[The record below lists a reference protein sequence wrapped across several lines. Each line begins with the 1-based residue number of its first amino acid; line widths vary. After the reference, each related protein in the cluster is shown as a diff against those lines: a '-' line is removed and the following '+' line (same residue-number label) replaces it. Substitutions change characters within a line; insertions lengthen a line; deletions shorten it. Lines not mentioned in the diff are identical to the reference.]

1 MASSEDDLWEFGKEF
16 GNSDQPEGQHEEDQ
30 HEEER
35 EEQREKKRGEGREK
49 KRGKREV
56 QREWD
61 RIYLA
66 IDNRERADSCSF
78 FYDLIMP
85 ELQKAFG
92 DTEAERM
99 LKKRNLPAGDFCFY
113 GTQRDGSEELLF
125 IYERKTWP
133 DLQASWNDGRLETQK
148 EALIKLNQEEGVRF
162 AYIFEGS
169 PDAVL
174 DKFPTADTL
183 RDYMFE
189 LEKATIPKV
198 MTSCVPETIAHLMRM
213 FDSLKRP
220 EPLHGSYYKH
230 MYGKSNKLPQNYFAD
245 CLSLIKGVG
254 YEKAYALAAA
264 FGNHRNLALLGYGNI
279 RDVVVQG
286 KTKHR
291 VGPALEARILECV
304 KHEADYPDLDDTF
317 MTQRKQDP
325 PPKRRRKGKSPLS
338 KNDGF

>member
-1 MASSEDDLWEFGKEF
+1 MASSDDDLWEFGKEL
-16 GNSDQPEGQHEEDQ
+16 GKPEESQPE
-30 HEEER
+30 
-35 EEQREKKRGEGREK
+35 KK
-49 KRGKREV
+49 
-56 QREWD
+56 WH

-66 IDNRERADSCSF
+66 IDNRERADSSSF

-148 EALIKLNQEEGVRF
+148 DILMKMNQEQGVRF

-169 PDAVL
+169 PGAVL
-174 DKFPTADTL
+174 DKYPTAETL

-198 MTSCVPETIAHLMRM
+198 LTSCVPETISHLLRM
-213 FDSLKRP
+213 YDSLKRP
-220 EPLHGSYYKH
+220 EPLHGCYYKH

-245 CLSLIKGVG
+245 CLSLIRGVG

-264 FGNHRNLALLGYGNI
+264 FKNHRNLALLGYGNI

-286 KTKHR
+286 KTKHK
-291 VGPALEARILECV
+291 VGKALEARILECV
-304 KHEADYPDLDDTF
+304 KHEAEEPNDALVAKRKNEDDLPD
-317 MTQRKQDP
+317 
-325 PPKRRRKGKSPLS
+325 PKRRRKGKTPVS

>member
-1 MASSEDDLWEFGKEF
+1 MASSDDDLWEFGKEL
-16 GNSDQPEGQHEEDQ
+16 GKPEESQPE
-30 HEEER
+30 
-35 EEQREKKRGEGREK
+35 KK
-49 KRGKREV
+49 
-56 QREWD
+56 WH

-66 IDNRERADSCSF
+66 IDNRERADSSSF

-148 EALIKLNQEEGVRF
+148 DILMKMNQEQGVRF

-174 DKFPTADTL
+174 DKYPTAETL

-198 MTSCVPETIAHLMRM
+198 LTSCVPETISHLLRM
-213 FDSLKRP
+213 YDSLKRP
-220 EPLHGSYYKH
+220 EPLHGCYYKH

-245 CLSLIKGVG
+245 CLSLIRGVG

-264 FGNHRNLALLGYGNI
+264 FKNHRNLALLGYGNI

-286 KTKHR
+286 KTKHK
-291 VGPALEARILECV
+291 VGKALEARILECV
-304 KHEADYPDLDDTF
+304 KHEAEEPDDALVAKRKNEDDLP
-317 MTQRKQDP
+317 D
-325 PPKRRRKGKSPLS
+325 PKRRRKGKTPVS